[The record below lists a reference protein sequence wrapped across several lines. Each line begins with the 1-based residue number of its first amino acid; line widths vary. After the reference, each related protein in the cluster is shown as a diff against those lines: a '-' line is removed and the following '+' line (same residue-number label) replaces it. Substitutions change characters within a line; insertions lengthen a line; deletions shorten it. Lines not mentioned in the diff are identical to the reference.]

1 SFYTSF
7 LPNNSNKRESD
18 PFGGHHRQF
27 LQSPLWK
34 KPIISSTHPPPVHN
48 EDKKKQATTTT
59 ISKQAVKK
67 ALQQAIYILPKSPS
81 HVSIYLQLP
90 KFRSLSVLM
99 RCGHVSQLVE
109 NWLCNPMEQLKRN
122 AEKNQQYRMHHQQ
135 QQQPPNRPRRT
146 SSSAPL
152 CIMPSSTTATNEA
165 GPLPVASYE
174 QVVVPAY
181 RKHESTVSVHFQI
194 PHEQQEHMEIRYA
207 NVPCL
212 FTVVCVT
219 YHCGSVSLSVN
230 QIDSLDFLLSPNTM
244 NPFLVQCNLVPQH
257 PVTVHQLVPSSCSSV
272 YHQQLQI
279 CDFQDISSQ
288 QAQQE
293 CPVANGNDDTN
304 ALYPLPEPRIKEIH
318 ATARALQEED
328 NNVDNEENLHYQK
341 TLTETPAV
349 ELLHYKETLLYQQ
362 ENDDDDEESGMF
374 TSDEDFSLIGED
386 DEDLLPEDDGNYQ
399 YRKARSALLE
409 LVQDTLQY
417 IQSSGGALTDELNDL
432 TPKLFNYCSSSL

>member
-1 SFYTSF
+1 MNTSSNKLTFSTASFYTSF
-7 LPNNSNKRESD
+7 LSNKRGD
-18 PFGGHHRQF
+18 PSPFGHHRQF

-34 KPIISSTHPPPVHN
+34 PISNTHQPVVAN
-48 EDKKKQATTTT
+48 EDETKPSTTA
-59 ISKQAVKK
+59 ISTKEAAKK

-122 AEKNQQYRMHHQQ
+122 AEKNQHYRLHHR
-135 QQQPPNRPRRT
+135 PNRPRRT
-146 SSSAPL
+146 SSSSAPL
-152 CIMPSSTTATNEA
+152 CIMSSSTASEA
-165 GPLPVASYE
+165 GPLPVVSHEKA
-174 QVVVPAY
+174 VVPAY
-181 RKHESTVSVHFQI
+181 RKHESTVSVHFQM
-194 PHEQQEHMEIRYA
+194 PREQQEHMEIRYA

-257 PVTVHQLVPSSCSSV
+257 PVTVHQLVPSSSSV

-279 CDFQDISSQ
+279 CDFQDTPSLQ
-288 QAQQE
+288 TE
-293 CPVANGNDDTN
+293 DYCPDIGEDSHEFVYLN
-304 ALYPLPEPRIKEIH
+304 PEPRIKAFH
-318 ATARALQEED
+318 ATAPTMIQDDDGNEDEEL
-328 NNVDNEENLHYQK
+328 NHQK
-341 TLTETPAV
+341 TSTQTPDVV
-349 ELLHYKETLLYQQ
+349 ELLHYNETLLYQQ
-362 ENDDDDEESGMF
+362 ENDDDEESGMF
-374 TSDEDFSLIGED
+374 TSDEDFSLIEDEEDEDMPAED
-386 DEDLLPEDDGNYQ
+386 DSDYH
-399 YRKARSALLE
+399 YHKARSALLE

-417 IQSSGGALTDELNDL
+417 IQSSGGALTDELNNL
-432 TPKLFNYCSSSL
+432 TPKLYGYCSSSL

>member
-1 SFYTSF
+1 MNSNKLTFSTASFYTSF
-7 LPNNSNKRESD
+7 LSDKGESNS
-18 PFGGHHRQF
+18 FGHHRQF

-34 KPIISSTHPPPVHN
+34 PISSTHQPAK
-48 EDKKKQATTTT
+48 EDEKKQATAVAR
-59 ISKQAVKK
+59 QAAKN

-122 AEKNQQYRMHHQQ
+122 AEKNQHYRLHQQ
-135 QQQPPNRPRRT
+135 RPNRPRRT

-152 CIMPSSTTATNEA
+152 CIMPSSTTSEA
-165 GPLPVASYE
+165 GLLPVVSHENA
-174 QVVVPAY
+174 VVPAY

-219 YHCGSVSLSVN
+219 YHCGTVSLSVN

-257 PVTVHQLVPSSCSSV
+257 PVTVHQLVPSSSSV

-279 CDFQDISSQ
+279 CDFEDVSSQ
-288 QAQQE
+288 QTKE
-293 CPVANGNDDTN
+293 CPAIEEDSNEFYLN
-304 ALYPLPEPRIKEIH
+304 PEPRIRELHTTIQEDDE
-318 ATARALQEED
+318 ALD
-328 NNVDNEENLHYQK
+328 HQK
-341 TLTETPAV
+341 TLLQTPAV

-362 ENDDDDEESGMF
+362 ENDDDEASGMF
-374 TSDEDFSLIGED
+374 TSDEDFSLIDEED
-386 DEDLLPEDDGNYQ
+386 DIPEDGSNYH
-399 YRKARSALLE
+399 YHKARSALLE

-417 IQSSGGALTDELNDL
+417 IESSGGALTDELNNL
-432 TPKLFNYCSSSL
+432 APKLFDYCSSL

>member
-1 SFYTSF
+1 MNNNKLTFSTASFYTSF
-7 LPNNSNKRESD
+7 LPNKRESNS
-18 PFGGHHRQF
+18 FGHHRQF
-27 LQSPLWK
+27 LQSPLWE
-34 KPIISSTHPPPVHN
+34 PISNTHPPVN
-48 EDKKKQATTTT
+48 EDKKKQPTT
-59 ISKQAVKK
+59 ITKQAAKN

-81 HVSIYLQLP
+81 HVSIYLQLA

-122 AEKNQQYRMHHQQ
+122 AAKNQQYRLQHQQ
-135 QQQPPNRPRRT
+135 QPSYEPRCT

-152 CIMPSSTTATNEA
+152 CIMPSSTTSEA
-165 GPLPVASYE
+165 GPLPVVSYE
-174 QVVVPAY
+174 NAVIPAY

-219 YHCGSVSLSVN
+219 YHCGTVSLSVN

-257 PVTVHQLVPSSCSSV
+257 PVTVHQLVHSSSSV

-288 QAQQE
+288 QPEE
-293 CPVANGNDDTN
+293 CPAATGDGNESHVN
-304 ALYPLPEPRIKEIH
+304 PEPRIKELH
-318 ATARALQEED
+318 ATAPTIQYDADDEKELD
-328 NNVDNEENLHYQK
+328 HQK
-341 TLTETPAV
+341 TLNQTPAV

-362 ENDDDDEESGMF
+362 ENDDDEESGMF
-374 TSDEDFSLIGED
+374 TSDEDFSLIDEED
-386 DEDLLPEDDGNYQ
+386 DIPEDDGDYQ
-399 YRKARSALLE
+399 YCKARSALLE
-409 LVQDTLQY
+409 LVQDTLHY
-417 IQSSGGALTDELNDL
+417 IQSSGGALTDELNNM
-432 TPKLFNYCSSSL
+432 TPKLFEYCSSL